1 MAWHGHFTIRKKILT
16 LNNFIIRCL
25 TNNIPL
31 IKRLIFLSVILSTVL
46 IYVFKNHT
54 YSKNVSNNY
63 VSSDLDYIR
72 KRGKLIAIT
81 DNNSTNYFIYKGEP
95 MGFHYELLKSFSDHI
110 GVDIEI
116 ITDNNPKH
124 ASDMLNT
131 GKADLI
137 AMGLDS
143 TSFGSGN
150 IRFTEPVDETR
161 LVLVKRKPG
170 NWKIFSGMNP
180 DRQLIRNPMGL
191 GNKTIYIQEGSLNFG
206 QIEAMEQMIGDSSM
220 IIEVPFEPEQLIK
233 NVANGE
239 IEYAVCNENIAS
251 VNSTYYPEIDVST
264 PLSLPRGLVWGVRK
278 NKSDSL
284 LYELNHWITAFRK
297 TESYSLLYSKY
308 FKNSRS
314 SIIIRSDYYASN
326 AGKIS
331 QYDDMIVRFSESI
344 KWDWRLLASLIY
356 QESRFESDVISKA
369 GAYGLMQIMPVTGR
383 HFGIDVTT
391 SAENNLKVGILLIK
405 WLNSY
410 FDSKIYNEDE
420 RLNFILAAYNAG
432 PGHVLDAMKL
442 AEKNGMDSHK
452 WDGNVAF
459 WLLKMADPL
468 YYKDKVVK
476 NGYFRGVESVKFVSE
491 VRDRFE
497 QYKNIIPSKNAAPFK
512 ND

>member
-16 LNNFIIRCL
+16 LNSFIIQCL

-31 IKRLIFLSVILSTVL
+31 IKKLIFLLVILSTVL
-46 IYVFKNHT
+46 IYFYKNHP

-72 KRGKLIAIT
+72 NRGKLIAIT

-95 MGFHYELLKSFSDHI
+95 MGFHYELLKSFSDNI

-116 ITDNNPKH
+116 ITENNRKH

-131 GKADLI
+131 GEAD
-137 AMGLDS
+137 
-143 TSFGSGN
+143 
-150 IRFTEPVDETR
+150 
-161 LVLVKRKPG
+161 
-170 NWKIFSGMNP
+170 
-180 DRQLIRNPMGL
+180 
-191 GNKTIYIQEGSLNFG
+191 
-206 QIEAMEQMIGDSSM
+206 
-220 IIEVPFEPEQLIK
+220 
-233 NVANGE
+233 
-239 IEYAVCNENIAS
+239 
-251 VNSTYYPEIDVST
+251 
-264 PLSLPRGLVWGVRK
+264 
-278 NKSDSL
+278 
-284 LYELNHWITAFRK
+284 H
-297 TESYSLLYSKY
+297 
-308 FKNSRS
+308 SRS
-314 SIIIRSDYYASN
+314 GTIVRSDYYASN

-331 QYDDMIVRFSESI
+331 QYDDMIMRFSKSI

-356 QESRFESDVISKA
+356 QESRFEADVISQA

-391 SAENNLKVGILLIK
+391 SPENNLKVGILFIK
-405 WLNSY
+405 GLNSF

-452 WDGNVAF
+452 WNGNVAF

-491 VRDRFE
+491 VRDRFA